1 MLWCSLVERLAE
13 KPYITIHD
21 IVFLYDR
28 RWEKMRK
35 KAELE
40 ASGGNQNS
48 KFEPP
53 LEDLVL
59 CEILVNRRQ
68 M

>member
-1 MLWCSLVERLAE
+1 MTGDG
-13 KPYITIHD
+13 K
-21 IVFLYDR
+21 
-28 RWEKMRK
+28 KMRK
-35 KAELE
+35 KVELE

-48 KFEPP
+48 KLEPP